1 MPRLFVAFPED
12 QADAGIE
19 WLVRGDDGEVAGYGY
34 AGDGELLALIE
45 GEAQW
50 TPNAPDDVVVFVPA
64 SEAVAL
70 SCTVPGRNPNQIRRA
85 APYAIEEYL
94 TGDIEEMHVACGP
107 IARNAPVRCLVAPH
121 ARMADWLGRLEAV
134 GIVPGILTADALAL
148 PSEPNL
154 VCALFRDDGTALVRT
169 TEQTASLDVPNL
181 AAALAMLHEDANG
194 DEPAAGEREGGIP
207 HGKGEGGSEARLR
220 QINGALGDAE
230 LVLTGFAPA
239 RIETVEVGDT
249 PLQALSAT
257 FDSANAIDLLQGDYA
272 VKRRAGGHWA
282 QWRSVA
288 AGAGAW
294 FALALVLFAAQGLW
308 AARQADALR
317 AEANEIY
324 REVYDA
330 RRVPGNPAT
339 RMRLRLGQAPADA
352 ATFHRLAAI
361 FAAALGQLGDA
372 YQLLSLSYSERS
384 GFGGE
389 VVVADYDALE
399 EMRQAFAGQGFDLVV
414 VSAEQHDSRVRA
426 NLRITAGG

>member
-1 MPRLFVAFPED
+1 MPRLFTAFPDD
-12 QADAGIE
+12 QPDAGIE

-34 AGDGELLALIE
+34 AGDDELLALIE
-45 GEAQW
+45 GETQW

-94 TGDIEEMHVACGP
+94 TGDIEDMHVACGP
-107 IARNAPVRCLVAPH
+107 IVRNAPVRCLVAPR

-134 GIVPGILTADALAL
+134 GIVPGFLTADALAL

-154 VCALFRDDGTALVRT
+154 VSVLFRDDGTALVRT
-169 TEQTASLDVPNL
+169 AEQTASLDVPNL
-181 AAALAMLHEDANG
+181 AAALAVLHG
-194 DEPAAGEREGGIP
+194 DSDGEEPAAGEREGA
-207 HGKGEGGSEARLR
+207 SAVRLR

-230 LVLTGFAPA
+230 LALTGFAPE
-239 RIETVEVGDT
+239 RVETVEIGDT

-257 FDSANAIDLLQGDYA
+257 FDGANAIDLLQGDYA

-317 AEANEIY
+317 AEANDIY

-361 FAAALGQLGDA
+361 FAAALRQLGDA

-399 EMRQAFAGQGFDLVV
+399 EMRQALTGQGFDLVV

>member
-1 MPRLFVAFPED
+1 MPRLFLALPD
-12 QADAGIE
+12 DHADAGIE
-19 WLVRGDDGEVAGYGY
+19 WLVRGDDGEIAGFGH
-34 AGDGELLALIE
+34 AGGDELLALIE

-50 TPNAPDDVVVFVPA
+50 AMDDPDKVVVFVPA

-94 TGDIEEMHVACGP
+94 TGDIEDMHVACGP

-121 ARMADWLGRLEAV
+121 ARMTDWLGRLEAAR
-134 GIVPGILTADALAL
+134 IVPGLLTADALAL

-154 VCALFRDDGTALVRT
+154 VSVLFRDDGTALVRT
-169 TEQTASLDVPNL
+169 AEQTASLDVPNL
-181 AAALAMLHEDANG
+181 AAALAVLHG
-194 DEPAAGEREGGIP
+194 DSEGV
-207 HGKGEGGSEARLR
+207 GEGAPEASLR
-220 QINGALGDAE
+220 QINGALGDTDLA
-230 LVLTGFAPA
+230 LTGIAPE
-239 RIETVEVGDT
+239 RIETVQIGDS

-257 FDSANAIDLLQGDYA
+257 FDGANAIDLLQGDYA

-288 AGAGAW
+288 AGACAW
-294 FALALVLFAAQGLW
+294 FALALVLFTAQGFWAAQ
-308 AARQADALR
+308 QADALR
-317 AEANEIY
+317 AEANDIY
-324 REVYDA
+324 RKVYDA

-352 ATFHRLAAI
+352 TSFHRLTAI
-361 FAAALGQLGDA
+361 FAAALGQLGDP

-399 EMRQAFAGQGFDLVV
+399 EMREAFTGQGFDLVV

>member
-1 MPRLFVAFPED
+1 MPRLFLAFPED
-12 QADAGIE
+12 PADAGIE
-19 WLVRGDDGEVAGYGY
+19 WLVRGDDGEVVGYGY
-34 AGDGELLALIE
+34 AGDGELLASIE

-50 TPNAPDDVVVFVPA
+50 APKAPDDVVAFVPA

-94 TGDIEEMHVACGP
+94 TGDIEDMHVACGP

-134 GIVPGILTADALAL
+134 RIVPGFLTADALAL
-148 PSEPNL
+148 PNAPNL
-154 VCALFRDDGTALVRT
+154 VSVLFRDDGTALVHT

-181 AAALAMLHEDANG
+181 AAALALLHG
-194 DEPAAGEREGGIP
+194 DSDGEGPSAGDREGA
-207 HGKGEGGSEARLR
+207 SEARLR

-230 LVLTGFAPA
+230 LVLTDFAPE
-239 RIETVEVGDT
+239 RIETVEIGDT

-257 FDSANAIDLLQGDYA
+257 FDSAHAIDLLQGDYA

-282 QWRSVA
+282 QWRAVA

-317 AEANEIY
+317 AEADEIY

-352 ATFHRLAAI
+352 ATFHRLTAI

-372 YQLLSLSYSERS
+372 HQLLSLSYSERS

-399 EMRQAFAGQGFDLVV
+399 EMRQAFTGQGFDLVV

-426 NLRITAGG
+426 NLRITARG